1 LPVKKGGT
9 AKPRP
14 RPFIRDEVFLCSKKE
29 NMKEDLPM
37 QDRLKELQAEALEK
51 VTAAADLKELNDV
64 RVSYLG
70 KKGPITEVLKG
81 MGKLSAEERPKMGA
95 LANEVRDAISGQ
107 IEEKQKELEEAAVQ
121 KQLAAEQIDVTLP
134 GRPVKTGSHHPLTSI
149 IEEIEDLF
157 IGMGYTVEEGPEVE
171 KDYYNF
177 EALNLPKGHPAR
189 DMQDSFYI
197 TEETL
202 MRTHTSPVQART
214 MEKHQ
219 GKGPVRIICP
229 GKVYRRDND
238 DATHSHQFMQIEGLV
253 VDENVRMSDLKG
265 TLEVFA
271 KKMFGDDREIR
282 LRPSFFPFTE
292 PSVEMD
298 ISCKICG
305 GSGCS
310 VCKGTGWIEILGA
323 GMVHPNVLEM
333 AGYDSKKYT
342 GFAFGMGPE
351 RIAMLKYG
359 VDDIRHFYTND
370 VRFLKQFSV
379 EE

>member
-1 LPVKKGGT
+1 M
-9 AKPRP
+9 
-14 RPFIRDEVFLCSKKE
+14 ES
-29 NMKEDLPM
+29 
-37 QDRLKELQAEALEK
+37 RLKELQEEALHK
-51 VTAAADLKELNDV
+51 IDQATDLKALNEV
-64 RVSYLG
+64 RVAYLG
-70 KKGPITEVLKG
+70 KKGPITEVLRG

-95 LANEVRDAISGQ
+95 LVNEVRGH
-107 IEEKQKELEEAAVQ
+107 IENHMSVKQEELESLAVK
-121 KQLAAEQIDVTLP
+121 KQLENEKIDVTLP
-134 GRPVKTGSHHPLTSI
+134 GNPITVGNHHPLTRI
-149 IEEIEDLF
+149 VEEIEDLF

-197 TEETL
+197 TEEL
-202 MRTHTSPVQART
+202 LLRTHTSPVQART
-214 MEKHQ
+214 MESKN
-219 GKGPVRIICP
+219 GKGPVKIICP

-253 VDENVRMSDLKG
+253 VDENIRMSDLKG
-265 TLEVFA
+265 TLQVFA
-271 KKMFGDDREIR
+271 KRIFGEDREIR

-305 GSGCS
+305 GKGCS
-310 VCKGTGWIEILGA
+310 VCKKTGWIEILGA

-333 AGYDSKKYT
+333 AGYDSERYT

-359 VDDIRHFYTND
+359 VDDIRHYYAND
-370 VRFLKQFSV
+370 LRFLKQFGI